1 MKLVIDSNRLFAAF
15 IKKSV
20 SRAILLSKKF
30 EFYAPFE
37 ILDEFEKYKDYLIKK
52 SKTDLITFESLYISL
67 LEPIY
72 LVSFEKYE
80 KELESA
86 IKIMYDI
93 DIKDAPFIAIGL
105 ALELDGIWSDD
116 EHFSKQNEIEKYSTS
131 DLWELLEKQSK

>member
-20 SRAILLSKKF
+20 SRAILLGKMF

-37 ILDEFEKYKDYLIKK
+37 ILEEFEKYKDYLIKK
-52 SKTDLITFESLYISL
+52 SRIDVITFESLYISL

-72 LVSFEKYE
+72 LVSLKKYE
-80 KELESA
+80 KRLEEA
-86 IKIMYDI
+86 IKIMQDI

-105 ALELDGIWSDD
+105 ALDLDGIWSDD
-116 EHFSKQNEIEKYSTS
+116 EHFLKQNEVKIFITS
-131 DLWELLEKQSK
+131 DLWAMVKE

>member
-52 SKTDLITFESLYISL
+52 SKTDLITFESIYISL

-116 EHFSKQNEIEKYSTS
+116 EHFSKQNEIEIYSTS
-131 DLWELLEKQSK
+131 DLWELLKKQSK